1 MNLQRAF
8 SLIIRGGLPALLLLS
23 MTAFSGE
30 GPRGTVPRTS
40 AERYP
45 AHVQQQGSS
54 IGARLL
60 SKAQAQKEFSTD
72 VDRCCVAVEVAVY
85 PRQDGMIEVS
95 LNDFDLREAGKDIA
109 FKPSSA
115 QVVAGK
121 LQPPPKSDQPG
132 DRDVVISP
140 TTGIGYETGGIDPVT
155 GQPRRGGVVTSA
167 GVGVG
172 IGKPRVPDPGISQ
185 ADRRTMELELK
196 EKGLPPGNTMT
207 PVAGYLYFAVPQ
219 KKRVKYQLEYMLN
232 GNKVVLPL

>member
-1 MNLQRAF
+1 VNLHRTF
-8 SLIIRGGLPALLLLS
+8 SLIIRGGLPGLLLLS
-23 MTAFSGE
+23 VAAFSGE
-30 GPRGTVPRTS
+30 GPHGTVPRAS
-40 AERYP
+40 AERYT
-45 AHVQQQGSS
+45 AHVLREGTSL
-54 IGARLL
+54 GARLL
-60 SKAQAQKEFSTD
+60 SKSQAQKEFSTD
-72 VDRCCVAVEVAVY
+72 IDRCCVAVEVALY
-85 PRQDGMIEVS
+85 PRKDGMIEIS

-132 DRDVVISP
+132 DRDIVISP
-140 TTGIGYETGGIDPVT
+140 TTGIGYETGGIDPIT

-172 IGKPRVPDPGISQ
+172 IGRPRVPDPGTSQ
-185 ADRRTMELELK
+185 ADRRTMEMELR
-196 EKGLPPGNTMT
+196 EKGLPEGNTMA